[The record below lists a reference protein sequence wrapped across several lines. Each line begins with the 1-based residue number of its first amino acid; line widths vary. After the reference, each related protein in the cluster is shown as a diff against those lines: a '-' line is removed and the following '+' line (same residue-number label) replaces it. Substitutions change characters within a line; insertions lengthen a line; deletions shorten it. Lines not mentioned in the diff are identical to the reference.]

1 MYIRRNVCF
10 LLFHMKDIVLIANLL
25 NSFSFKNE
33 IFSSTIPDF
42 VLLLKKTYNLPYIVI
57 YLITLQIK
65 LKIFQLLDSISIQR
79 KLLNQIN
86 LN

>member
-1 MYIRRNVCF
+1 MCF

-25 NSFSFKNE
+25 NSFYFKNE